1 MPKVSQTHLD
11 ARRQQI
17 LDAAIECFSRQGFHP
32 TSMQD
37 IIKESGLSSG
47 AIYTYFKSKEELIEA
62 IAERRHARELA
73 LIQSAGLESEL
84 NTTLE
89 RLIES
94 FFHLLVDTKEKKERR
109 LAIQLWGEA
118 LRNPRILR
126 SVRKGIDEPRRILS
140 RLLQQAG
147 DQGHLS
153 LGRDQEA
160 LARVLIALFQGLVLQ
175 LAWDRSIEVEP
186 LLETAKNLLIG
197 NLKGRSSEGSRGDRS
212 SVCRKSVREPLLI
225 GHIGPGQNRGH
236 D

>member
-17 LDAAIECFSRQGFHP
+17 LDAALECFSRQGFHP

-73 LIQSAGLESEL
+73 LIQTAGLESEL

-94 FFHLLVDTKEKKERR
+94 FFHLLVDTNEKKERR

-186 LLETAKNLLIG
+186 LLETVKQLLVG
-197 NLKGRSSEGSRGDRS
+197 KLTKST
-212 SVCRKSVREPLLI
+212 CRQPSTR
-225 GHIGPGQNRGH
+225 
-236 D
+236 